1 MKVKYLAEKRHSGK
15 SGAKGKINYEYFE
28 EIDLILGSRP
38 VVTAAKEATVDSG
51 TVTPVSSNEDPG
63 PSNAVLE
70 DDDDDDD
77 DATMETDSEM
87 DIPDTPAS
95 VTPVTPAGSLFRRPL
110 KRKVTP
116 AQQLNDKL
124 SEMMERHERQE
135 ERDRDMLKSIVSSVN
150 RLVDCIEK
158 QTTSAS
164 FQPPFPYPHTQPGPN
179 SYQSFLY
186 MQNQHQPQPQPQ
198 PQQQSYANS
207 ILNGNIYTE
216 L

>member
-1 MKVKYLAEKRHSGK
+1 MKGKYLAEKRASGK
-15 SGAKGKINYEYFE
+15 SGAEGKINYKYFE
-28 EIDLILGSRP
+28 EIELILGSRP

-70 DDDDDDD
+70 DDDDDD
-77 DATMETDSEM
+77 AAMETDSEM

-95 VTPVTPAGSLFRRPL
+95 VTPVTPVGSLFRRPL

-124 SEMMERHERQE
+124 SEMKERHERQE

-150 RLVDCIEK
+150 QLVDCIEK

-164 FQPPFPYPHTQPGPN
+164 FQPPFPSPHTQPGPN

-186 MQNQHQPQPQPQ
+186 MQNQHQQQQQPQ

-207 ILNGNIYTE
+207 LLNGNIYTQ